1 MYDIFIAKF
10 WRTETVESYVWRHN
24 IFIGKFLIQ
33 EISKDGQ
40 QPGYRSQME
49 RPYHVMLAATQ
60 TPEI

>member
-1 MYDIFIAKF
+1 MYDTFIAKF
-10 WRTETVESYVWRHN
+10 WQTETVESYIRRHN

-33 EISKDGQ
+33 EISNDGQ

-49 RPYHVMLAATQ
+49 IPVMLAATQ